1 VFLFTINILKFWDVI
16 NKYSY
21 VQCARSAKHDR
32 HRRSLAEQSSTTLG
46 HERVEFEVRDEDE

>member
-1 VFLFTINILKFWDVI
+1 VFLFTIKILKFWDVI

-32 HRRSLAEQSSTTLG
+32 HRRSLAKKSSNTLG
-46 HERVEFEVRDEDE
+46 NERVEFEVIDEEE

>member
-1 VFLFTINILKFWDVI
+1 VI

-46 HERVEFEVRDEDE
+46 NERVEFEVRDEDE